1 MTVNTSLR
9 ASLAAL
15 LVSGLLALS
24 PAAAQEESSADQ
36 ASQPAPPPAPTADDG
51 QAALMAAYQ
60 KEYAFLEAQRA
71 DLSSRLEALKT
82 RNAEQLSQMRQAID
96 RLENEVVGQ
105 TARADRLE
113 DEVFDSERLVEA
125 NEDNSQ
131 TLVAT
136 LQQAGATLE
145 EQGIERLTGDEF
157 DALNDGVKIEQ
168 LFTTASNL
176 LTDLSSLREQTGKFY
191 LQDGTEVTG
200 TILRVGNVA
209 AYGQSDQGGGALAP
223 AGGGRLKVWSESLP
237 DTAQTLMSG
246 SRPET
251 VDLFLFES
259 LTSAINE
266 REGKTLVGVI
276 NSGGTIGWVIVVLG
290 LVALALIIMR
300 AIFLKRAGSST
311 QKIIDEAGAL
321 VQRGQFEQAL
331 EACRRIGGAP
341 ARVVSAAIRNL
352 DRDREHLEDIISESI
367 LHENSHLNRFGAF
380 ILVIAAV
387 APLLGLLGTVTGMI
401 STFDIITEFGTGD
414 PKLLSSGI
422 AIALVT
428 TELGLIVAIP
438 TLLLGNVLS
447 SWADSIKDDMEKAA
461 LRITN
466 IHLRSVGS
474 PEPTPAPNETVK
486 AKAA

>member
-1 MTVNTSLR
+1 MKRLTLASA
-9 ASLAAL
+9 ASLAFL
-15 LVSGLLALS
+15 LTVL
-24 PAAAQEESSADQ
+24 PATAQDETASEAA
-36 ASQPAPPPAPTADDG
+36 QPAPPPAPTADDG

-71 DLSSRLEALKT
+71 DLASRLETLKARNT
-82 RNAEQLSQMRQAID
+82 RQLAEMRQAID

-113 DEVFDSERLVEA
+113 DQVFESERLVEA

-136 LQQAGATLE
+136 IQQAGATLE
-145 EQGIERLTGDEF
+145 EQGIESLTGDDF
-157 DALNDGVKIEQ
+157 DALDDGTKVEQ
-168 LFTTASNL
+168 LFTTASTL
-176 LTDLSSLREQTGKFY
+176 LTDLSSLREETGKFY

-200 TILRVGNVA
+200 TILRVGNIA
-209 AYGQSDQGGGALAP
+209 AYGQSSQGGGALAP
-223 AGGGRLKVWSESLP
+223 AGGGRLKVWSESQP
-237 DTAQTLMSG
+237 DTAQTLLSG
-246 SRPET
+246 TRPDT

-259 LTSAINE
+259 LNSAINE
-266 REGKTLVGVI
+266 RQGKTIVGII

-290 LVALALIIMR
+290 MVALALIVLR

-311 QKIIDEAGAL
+311 KKIIDEAGAL

-331 EACRRIGGAP
+331 EACKRIGGAP